1 MGQLHIRNVQQAHMG
16 AVFRCPH
23 ALCYVLFAM
32 KLNYASI
39 EIMLR
44 CKGKE
49 LILAKKSYFAIIL
62 AILDCGKNVFSR
74 CDTTI
79 LNILTFRNV

>member
-23 ALCYVLFAM
+23 ALCYVLFPM

-49 LILAKKSYFAIIL
+49 LILAKKLLCHHFSYSRL
-62 AILDCGKNVFSR
+62 WKKCVFKM
-74 CDTTI
+74 
-79 LNILTFRNV
+79 